1 MRIRSDPAGSPA
13 RNPGRAGVIVAENL
27 TKVFHTTAR
36 RAGRLAAVRSLVN
49 PQRVAK
55 TAVDSVSFRISPGE
69 LVAFLG
75 PNGAGKSTTVIPNPY
90 TYSYGY

>member
-1 MRIRSDPAGSPA
+1 MNIKRGVGAGTGCLAAEGS
-13 RNPGRAGVIVAENL
+13 ITAENL
-27 TKVFHTTAR
+27 TKVFHVSTR
-36 RAGRLAAVRSLVN
+36 RSGRFAGVRSLVR

-55 TAVDSVSFRISPGE
+55 SAVDGVSFRVSPGE

-75 PNGAGKSTTVIPNPY
+75 PNGAGKSTTVIPGPY

>member
-1 MRIRSDPAGSPA
+1 MNINRGSA
-13 RNPGRAGVIVAENL
+13 PGTIVAEQL
-27 TKVFHTTAR
+27 TKVFHVSAR
-36 RAGRLAAVRSLVN
+36 RPGRLSAVRSLVR

-55 TAVDSVSFRISPGE
+55 TAVDAVSLRVEPGE

-90 TYSYGY
+90 TYWYEH